1 MSGLVRQP
9 QRFTHEEWTYSNNLK
24 YRSAEKEREISQGLQ
39 NECDRFIE
47 ETAKRTEK
55 TLKDVEKK
63 FDQRIAN
70 IKYWKS
76 EVNKKL
82 QDITEE
88 TEILDEYFVR
98 LRKTLEGTEEPLHF
112 SQQCLLSRERRT
124 GIDLV
129 HDDAQKELIKE
140 IEIIKGAQAILQ
152 RTIEQVKEQLRLNRK
167 VIYNLKKDSSD
178 KLQAQRLDE
187 YALSLKPTDDS
198 LSGST
203 QLLKIIPHSFTP
215 EEWQTFS
222 TNSIENGDRQLQ
234 NSHELRSIIDGVIQQ
249 VAADIKRQIEATNRA
264 LNKRISETRSSK
276 AKLEEHLS
284 AVVKEISNIEDTLH
298 ELEKAIKD
306 KDGTLRL
313 AGTRLG
319 IRRERPNVELCRDPT
334 DFRLIQEV
342 EEIKRDIE
350 QLKQRLHAAHASLKA
365 LLRRQLDLEEEIQI
379 KAATLFIDEVQCMGI
394 RGSIKFNA
402 F

>member
-1 MSGLVRQP
+1 MAGLVQQP

-63 FDQRIAN
+63 FGMFLFSRTLYETDQRIAN

-98 LRKTLEGTEEPLHF
+98 LRKTLEATEEPLHF
-112 SQQCLLSRERRT
+112 AQQCLLSRERRT

-152 RTIEQVKEQLRLNRK
+152 RTIEQAKEQLRRVYMHL
-167 VIYNLKKDSSD
+167 YS
-178 KLQAQRLDE
+178 
-187 YALSLKPTDDS
+187 
-198 LSGST
+198 
-203 QLLKIIPHSFTP
+203 LLK
-215 EEWQTFS
+215 
-222 TNSIENGDRQLQ
+222 NS
-234 NSHELRSIIDGVIQQ
+234 
-249 VAADIKRQIEATNRA
+249 
-264 LNKRISETRSSK
+264 
-276 AKLEEHLS
+276 
-284 AVVKEISNIEDTLH
+284 
-298 ELEKAIKD
+298 
-306 KDGTLRL
+306 
-313 AGTRLG
+313 
-319 IRRERPNVELCRDPT
+319 
-334 DFRLIQEV
+334 
-342 EEIKRDIE
+342 
-350 QLKQRLHAAHASLKA
+350 
-365 LLRRQLDLEEEIQI
+365 
-379 KAATLFIDEVQCMGI
+379 
-394 RGSIKFNA
+394 
-402 F
+402 